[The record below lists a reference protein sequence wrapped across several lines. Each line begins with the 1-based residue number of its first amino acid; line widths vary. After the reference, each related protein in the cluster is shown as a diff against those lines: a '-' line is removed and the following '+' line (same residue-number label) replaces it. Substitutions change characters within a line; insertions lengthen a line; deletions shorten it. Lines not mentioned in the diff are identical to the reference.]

1 MKRALLGFIML
12 CMAVSVSAQQRLA
25 ENFDYPVGDS
35 LGAHGWTSFSGGATN
50 RLLVT
55 SPGLSYAGY
64 PLSGIGNATT
74 LTTTGQDAYT
84 PFTSSADTTNAK
96 AVYAFFLVNVSSV
109 QNGGDYFLAFLPST
123 STTFYSARVFARSD
137 GAGGINFGIVKSSP
151 QDTLNT
157 GMWTT
162 SGYSLN
168 TTYLL
173 VSKYEFRPGASN
185 DAVSLFVFSSG
196 LPMTEPAPTVGPI
209 VYTSGDAFNL
219 GRIALRQGTSTK
231 APGVTVDGILA
242 TTSWFTTVLNVKL
255 AVQGLYNEGT
265 GQHSIS
271 DSVTIYLRN
280 NTTPYAI
287 VDSSTAVVDKVS
299 LRGLFE
305 FANVT
310 SGNYY
315 MDVRYRK
322 SPAFRNGVTTWSR
335 TGGEALTQYNGFS
348 YDFTDAANKAYGD
361 NQLLKGAIY
370 VTFNGDV
377 NQDGTVDASD
387 ASAVDNDISN
397 FASGYLNTDLN
408 GDEFIDASDA
418 AVTDNNAFN
427 FVGSVTP

>member
-1 MKRALLGFIML
+1 M
-12 CMAVSVSAQQRLA
+12 
-25 ENFDYPVGDS
+25 
-35 LGAHGWTSFSGGATN
+35 
-50 RLLVT
+50 
-55 SPGLSYAGY
+55 
-64 PLSGIGNATT
+64 
-74 LTTTGQDAYT
+74 
-84 PFTSSADTTNAK
+84 
-96 AVYAFFLVNVSSV
+96 
-109 QNGGDYFLAFLPST
+109 
-123 STTFYSARVFARSD
+123 
-137 GAGGINFGIVKSSP
+137 
-151 QDTLNT
+151 
-157 GMWTT
+157 
-162 SGYSLN
+162 
-168 TTYLL
+168 
-173 VSKYEFRPGASN
+173 
-185 DAVSLFVFSSG
+185 
-196 LPMTEPAPTVGPI
+196 
-209 VYTSGDAFNL
+209 
-219 GRIALRQGTSTK
+219 
-231 APGVTVDGILA
+231 
-242 TTSWFTTVLNVKL
+242 KL

-265 GQHSIS
+265 GQHNVN

-287 VDSSTAVVDKVS
+287 VDSATAVVDKVS

-322 SPAFRNGVTTWSR
+322 SPVFRNGVTTWSR
-335 TGGEALTQYNGFS
+335 SGGEALTQYNGFS

-370 VTFNGDV
+370 VTYNGDV

-387 ASAVDNDISN
+387 ASAIDNDISN